1 MNTIRLQRFFDAY
14 EELKKI
20 AKQLH
25 RLDVH
30 FCNYGLTKRQ
40 EKRAEKLEA
49 EAEEIAK
56 RIFRLHAYHQG
67 DPRGATLY
75 LVKSK
80 KEASTGL
87 YTSGVC
93 IG

>member
-1 MNTIRLQRFFDAY
+1 MDNFTLQRFFDAY
-14 EELKKI
+14 DRLRVI

-25 RLDVH
+25 RLDEYY
-30 FCNYGLTKRQ
+30 CERDLTKRE
-40 EKRAEKLEA
+40 EKRRKRLEA

-56 RIFRLHAYHQG
+56 KVFGLHAYHQG
-67 DPRGATLY
+67 DPRGASLY

-87 YTSGVC
+87 YTRGVC

>member
-1 MNTIRLQRFFDAY
+1 MNLAKLQRFFDAY
-14 EELKKI
+14 DQLREI

-25 RLDVH
+25 RLDVY
-30 FCNYGLTKRQ
+30 FCDYGLTKRQ
-40 EKRAEKLEA
+40 ERRAEKLEK

-56 RIFRLHAYHQG
+56 RVFKLHAYHQG
-67 DPRGATLY
+67 DPRGASLY

-80 KEASTGL
+80 KEANAGA
-87 YTSGVC
+87 YNYGVC

>member
-1 MNTIRLQRFFDAY
+1 MNTIKLQRFFDAY
-14 EELKKI
+14 DQLRVI

-25 RLDVH
+25 KLDEYN
-30 FCNYGLTKRQ
+30 CNYGLTTRQ
-40 EKRAEKLEA
+40 EKRRERLEA

-56 RIFRLHAYHQG
+56 RVFRLHAYHQG
-67 DPRGATLY
+67 DPRGASLY

-80 KEASTGL
+80 KEANAGTYSN
-87 YTSGVC
+87 GVC